1 MRSSPQSIGLT
12 ASRLA
17 SLGAGCH
24 GLYSPQQANRPTRRF
39 APTSPHGGEVEN
51 LLRAFLC
58 SFCCFFF
65 RYSFVG
71 QAPSFSDAGFFAYL
85 AAQVVQAALA
95 DVSVAQ
101 DVDLV
106 DAR

>member
-39 APTSPHGGEVEN
+39 APTSPHGGEAEN

-65 RYSFVG
+65 PYSFVG
-71 QAPSFSDAGFFAYL
+71 QAPSFSDARFFAYL
-85 AAQVVQAALA
+85 AALRLHAGLS
-95 DVSVAQ
+95 DCS
-101 DVDLV
+101 
-106 DAR
+106 RR